1 MPPANSK
8 TAPLSPAKGNP
19 SSTAL
24 AELRAALPISLSA
37 LARRCGY
44 SKASLSLLF
53 AKGQL
58 PSTPHIRAALL
69 AAVAR
74 ELKALNLNPAPI
86 LHLSK
91 TQTETPTMDPFTLN
105 FFSLLNNPFSP
116 ARVNAPAD
124 VLQTAEHNLAVQ
136 RIMEAGVHQEFLIL
150 VGRHGSGKTT
160 AVDAA
165 AAKLES
171 AGACAVVRILQ
182 PETEKLKI
190 AGILKAI
197 CRHIG
202 SAYRG

>member
-124 VLQTAEHNLAVQ
+124 AESANAQLLIRGGFVDQLMAGAYTYLPLGLRVLQNIQ
-136 RIMEAGVHQEFLIL
+136 RIADHSLRYCPISLNFREVPNSF
-150 VGRHGSGKTT
+150 
-160 AVDAA
+160 
-165 AAKLES
+165 
-171 AGACAVVRILQ
+171 
-182 PETEKLKI
+182 
-190 AGILKAI
+190 
-197 CRHIG
+197 
-202 SAYRG
+202 